1 MLENLLLE
9 QNFQIPLNQVNSTES
24 QMAKLFLGL
33 NNQMTARFNEID
45 SLIRLNTDKIAEMEK
60 SQLSIREEM
69 ERMQT
74 RK

>member
-1 MLENLLLE
+1 LLDNLLLE

-45 SLIRLNTDKIAEMEK
+45 SLLRLNTEKIAEMEK
-60 SQLSIREEM
+60 SQMSLKDEM
-69 ERMQT
+69 NKM
-74 RK
+74 